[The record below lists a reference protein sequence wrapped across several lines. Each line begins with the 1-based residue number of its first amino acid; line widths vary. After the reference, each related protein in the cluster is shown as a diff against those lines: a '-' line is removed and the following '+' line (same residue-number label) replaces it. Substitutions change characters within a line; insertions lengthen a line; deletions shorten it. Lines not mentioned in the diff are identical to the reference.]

1 MLTRLF
7 IASFQANIGRTLLA
21 LAGITLGVALG
32 LAVHVINESAV
43 SEMQQ
48 ATRTLSGDA
57 DLTITSGKT
66 SSGGFDEEV
75 FAKVLADPR
84 VAGASPVVEA
94 EATPRGAKRSI
105 KFIGIDLFR
114 AVRLQPG
121 FAGELRQSND
131 QFAALRPDSVMLNQ
145 AARAQFADADPRELA
160 LRVDAI
166 DTPLKVIGRVELPQ
180 YKEPLAVMDI
190 AGAQVLFK
198 RSGLLSRI
206 DIRLV
211 PGANASEVIAALR
224 PALPPGVTIATVA
237 QIDQQSAA
245 VSRAYR
251 INLTV
256 LSLVALFTGGFL
268 VFCTQSLS
276 VVRRR
281 AQFALLRTLGVT
293 RGELT
298 RTLLA
303 EGAALGVLGGIAGAA
318 LGLAMAAFALDRFG
332 ADMGSGFF
340 SSLAPAMKWNVP
352 AIAVF
357 VSLGIVAGLA
367 GAWLPARSIAAEAPA
382 RALKASDGEGQ
393 YTNLPP
399 KFIGVALL
407 GLALLLLLIPP
418 LDGIPWFAYAS
429 IASLLFGVLALTP
442 WASAGLLSRLP
453 PPGSVISAL
462 AKRHVENTPAA
473 SAAGIAGVVA
483 SFSLMIAMLIMVVS
497 FRSSLEQ
504 WLTGVLNLDLY
515 VRQAGGESNGLN
527 PSTGAAFAAI
537 DGIERAEFF
546 RYRSVILDSSQPERP
561 PVSLV
566 ARSIGED
573 IENVLKMVKRAP
585 QQQSPTLPEIW
596 ISEAI
601 VDLYGF
607 SAGSKVAL
615 PINGIAREVYVAG
628 VWRDYAR
635 SFGAIAVSREQYVT
649 WTGDTQINDVAL
661 TLKPRM
667 NKASVIARIRAM
679 PDGARYEIADAAEI
693 RKLSL
698 SIFDRSFAVTYAL
711 EIAAIFVGL
720 AGISATFSAS
730 AWARRR
736 EFGML
741 RHLGVS
747 RREIAQLLAT
757 EGALLGGLGAM
768 IGLALGIVIALVLIF
783 VVNRQSFHWSMELHI
798 PWLALTVLSLV
809 LITLT
814 TISATVSG
822 RYAMSKQVVSTVKED
837 A

>member
-7 IASFQANIGRTLLA
+7 IASFQANAGRTILA

-66 SSGGFDEEV
+66 SSGGFDEQV
-75 FAKVLADPR
+75 FAAVLADPR
-84 VAGASPVVEA
+84 IASASPVLEA
-94 EATPRGAKRSI
+94 EGTPRGAKRSI

-121 FAGELRQSND
+121 FAGELWPSND
-131 QFAALRPDSVMLNQ
+131 QFATLRPDSVMLNQ
-145 AARAQFADADPRELA
+145 AARVQFANADPRELV
-160 LRVDAI
+160 LSVDAI
-166 DTPLKVIGRVELPQ
+166 DTPLNVIGRLELSQ

-198 RSGLLSRI
+198 RVGLLSRI
-206 DIRLV
+206 DIRLA
-211 PGANASEVIAALR
+211 PGAKASEVITALR

-303 EGAALGVLGGIAGAA
+303 EGAALGVLGGVAGVA
-318 LGLAMAAFALDRFG
+318 LGLAIAAFALNKFG

-357 VSLGIVAGLA
+357 VALGIAAGVA
-367 GAWLPARSIAAEAPA
+367 GAWLPARSIAAEEPA

-393 YTNLPP
+393 HTKLPP
-399 KFIGVALL
+399 KFIGFALL

-429 IASLLFGVLALTP
+429 IAALLFGVLALTP

-453 PPGSVISAL
+453 PPGSVMSAL

-515 VRQAGGESNGLN
+515 VRQAGGESGGLN

-537 DGIERAEFF
+537 NGVERAEFF
-546 RYRSVILDSSQPERP
+546 RYRSVILDSTQPERP

-566 ARSIGED
+566 ARSIGDD

-585 QQQSPTLPEIW
+585 PQPSAALPEIW

-607 SAGSKVAL
+607 KAGSKAAL
-615 PINGIAREVYVAG
+615 PINGIARDVYVAG

-635 SFGAIAVSREQYVT
+635 SFGAIAISREQYVA
-649 WTGDTQINDVAL
+649 WTGDAQINDIAL
-661 TLKPRM
+661 TLKPGV
-667 NKASVIARIRAM
+667 NKASVIAAIRAM

-698 SIFDRSFAVTYAL
+698 SVFDRSFAVTYAL

-741 RHLGVS
+741 RHLGVT
-747 RREIAQLLAT
+747 RREIARLLAT
-757 EGALLGGLGAM
+757 EGALLGTLGAM
-768 IGLALGIVIALVLIF
+768 IGLVLGIVIALVLIF
-783 VVNRQSFHWSMELHI
+783 VVNRQSFHWSMELHM
-798 PWLALTVLSLV
+798 PWLALAILSIVLV
-809 LITLT
+809 TLT
-814 TISATVSG
+814 TISAMVSG